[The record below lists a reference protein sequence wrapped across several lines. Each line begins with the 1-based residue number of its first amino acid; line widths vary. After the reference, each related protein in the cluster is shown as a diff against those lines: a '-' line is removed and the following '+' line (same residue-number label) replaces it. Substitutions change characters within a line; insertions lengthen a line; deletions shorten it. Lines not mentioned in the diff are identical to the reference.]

1 MDPQPILT
9 HHAATDAGE
18 GNVPDTSA
26 NRSATAS
33 VSAGIAD
40 WNADLHQAAEPGP
53 RFPAEDG
60 GRLLDEMAHN
70 DLDAA
75 LQLLAERAHYITGA
89 SGAAIAL
96 RRGEHNDMLCRASAG
111 SNAPELGSLLSMEY
125 GLSGESVRTR
135 QTLRCHDAERDPRV
149 NREGCRQLGIASVVV
164 MPIVS
169 DQQVLGVFE
178 LFSGKPRAF
187 EARDISALQRLS
199 EMVKTAVKHAV
210 AALTMPAVE
219 EPAPAEPQHP
229 VDGIEAEAARVESPV
244 SVEGADFAPIPTV
257 SDAALNDLAP
267 PESVQTELEKTE
279 PKKTELEPVKS
290 APAPKQPLFW
300 SAAMQAPAAPVS
312 ANETGE
318 SLAVP
323 PVLRKLQ
330 KCQACGFPVSQ
341 GRTFCVE
348 CEEKQWRGQRLPQP
362 ASGTARQAHAHPQ
375 VEPQVIRATGDAPE
389 TSLLQDLSSART
401 STQTSVQTSAQTSTL
416 PEEAAAGEPA
426 MAASVVADL
435 PESIPKNV
443 SETDSPPLFLSAATP
458 SESWFAANKYILG
471 VLLVVAIVI
480 GAIVLSR

>member
-1 MDPQPILT
+1 MDTQPILN
-9 HHAATDAGE
+9 HHSATPADE
-18 GNVPDTSA
+18 GNVPDSSA
-26 NRSATAS
+26 SRSATAS

-40 WNADLHQAAEPGP
+40 ANAHLPQAAEPGP

-60 GRLLDEMAHN
+60 GRSLAEMAHN

-135 QTLRCHDAERDPRV
+135 QTLRCDDAERDPRV

-199 EMVKTAVKHAV
+199 EMVETAVKHAV

-219 EPAPAEPQHP
+219 EPVPAEPQPP
-229 VDGIEAEAARVESPV
+229 VDGIEAEASRVESPV
-244 SVEGADFAPIPTV
+244 SVEGADLPPTPTV
-257 SDAALNDLAP
+257 RDAALNNLAP
-267 PESVQTELEKTE
+267 PEPVE
-279 PKKTELEPVKS
+279 TELEPAK
-290 APAPKQPLFW
+290 PAPKQPLFW
-300 SAAMQAPAAPVS
+300 SAAMQAPTVPVS
-312 ANETGE
+312 ANEIGE

-323 PVLRKLQ
+323 PGLRKLQ

-362 ASGTARQAHAHPQ
+362 ASGTAQQAHAHPQ
-375 VEPQVIRATGDAPE
+375 VGSQVIRATGDAPE
-389 TSLLQDLSSART
+389 ISLLQNLSSART
-401 STQTSVQTSAQTSTL
+401 STQTSTQTSVQTSAL
-416 PEEAAAGEPA
+416 PKEAAAGEPA

-443 SETDSPPLFLSAATP
+443 SATDSPTLFLSSATP

-471 VLLVVAIVI
+471 ALLVVAIVI
-480 GAIVLSR
+480 GAIVWLR